1 MSYIPKKLVN
11 PGLYASG
18 DDFIDKNTGKV
29 YRGAYH
35 SNFNGSL
42 FSGADPYDANKKPL
56 AANPNKITA
65 QCKVQLVSIQNKEYN
80 NLNNKN
86 SNLLKYGE
94 DPKSFTPKPLVKDYQ
109 RGSINRYFAKRATEK
124 PPRIIEISEK
134 AYKSI
139 LNKDGKYNYAI
150 WRIGKVLWRISGD
163 NEQEVTNT
171 NKQQVEN
178 ANKEFRGIKSFLRN
192 LIQFYKKR
200 EDIEKPGPFGLRRRR
215 KRSRFGGIIKTP
227 TRTPGSTNTPGG
239 ARNIPR
245 GDIY

>member
-11 PGLYASG
+11 PGLYATG
-18 DDFIDKNTGKV
+18 DNFLDTETGKA
-29 YRGAYH
+29 YRGPYH
-35 SNFNGSL
+35 ANFDGSL
-42 FSGADPYDANKKPL
+42 FSGNDPYDANKKPL
-56 AANPNKITA
+56 AANPNKTVKPTRVI
-65 QCKVQLVSIQNKEYN
+65 N
-80 NLNNKN
+80 NPVNRNYEELNDKN

-94 DPKSFTPKPLVKDYQ
+94 DPKSFTPIPTIKDYQ

-150 WRIGKVLWRISGD
+150 WRIGRILWRISGK

-171 NKQQVEN
+171 NKKQIQI
-178 ANKEFRGIKSFLRN
+178 ANKEFRGIGSFLRN

-200 EDIEKPGPFGLRRRR
+200 EDVERSTGVFGQRRRR
-215 KRSRFGGIIKTP
+215 RRGETRIETP
-227 TRTPGSTNTPGG
+227 TRTPGSTSTQGG
-239 ARNIPR
+239 ARPIPR

>member
-11 PGLYASG
+11 PGLYATG
-18 DDFIDKNTGKV
+18 DNFLDTETGKV
-29 YRGAYH
+29 YRGPYH
-35 SNFNGSL
+35 ANFDGSL
-42 FSGADPYDANKKPL
+42 FSGNDPYDPEKRSL
-56 AANPNKITA
+56 VANPNKTVKPTRVI
-65 QCKVQLVSIQNKEYN
+65 N
-80 NLNNKN
+80 NPVNRNYEELNDKN

-94 DPKSFTPKPLVKDYQ
+94 DPKSFTPKPQIKDYQ

-124 PPRIIEISEK
+124 PPRIIEISAK
-134 AYKSI
+134 AYNSI

-163 NEQEVTNT
+163 NEQQVTNT

-192 LIQFYKKR
+192 LIQFYQKR
-200 EDIEKPGPFGLRRRR
+200 EDVRESTGPFGLRRRR
-215 KRSRFGGIIKTP
+215 RRGRTRIETP
-227 TRTPGSTNTPGG
+227 TRTPRSTSTPGG

>member
-11 PGLYASG
+11 PGLYATG
-18 DDFIDKNTGKV
+18 DNFLDATTRDV
-29 YRGAYH
+29 YRGPYH
-35 SNFNGSL
+35 ANFNGSL
-42 FSGADPYDANKKPL
+42 FSGNDPYDPEKRPLFPNHDKTVKPTRVIN
-56 AANPNKITA
+56 NPVNRNYEEI
-65 QCKVQLVSIQNKEYN
+65 ND
-80 NLNNKN
+80 KN

-94 DPKSFTPKPLVKDYQ
+94 DPKSFTPKPQIKDYQ

-124 PPRIIEISEK
+124 PPRIIEISAK
-134 AYKSI
+134 AYNSI

-192 LIQFYKKR
+192 LIQFYQKR
-200 EDIEKPGPFGLRRRR
+200 EDVRESTGPFSLRRRR
-215 KRSRFGGIIKTP
+215 RRGRTRIETP
-227 TRTPGSTNTPGG
+227 TRTPGSTSTPGG

>member
-42 FSGADPYDANKKPL
+42 FSGNDPYDPEKRPLVPNPDKTVKPTRVIN
-56 AANPNKITA
+56 NPVNRNYEEI
-65 QCKVQLVSIQNKEYN
+65 ND
-80 NLNNKN
+80 KN

-94 DPKSFTPKPLVKDYQ
+94 DPKSFTPKPQIKDYQ

-124 PPRIIEISEK
+124 PPRIIEISAK
-134 AYKSI
+134 AYNSI

-192 LIQFYKKR
+192 LIQFYQKR
-200 EDIEKPGPFGLRRRR
+200 EDVRESTGPFSLRRRR
-215 KRSRFGGIIKTP
+215 RRGRTRIETP
-227 TRTPGSTNTPGG
+227 TRTPGSTSTPGG

>member
-18 DDFIDKNTGKV
+18 DDFIDKLTGKV

-42 FSGADPYDANKKPL
+42 FSGADPYDPDKRPL
-56 AANPNKITA
+56 AANPNKITS
-65 QCKVQLVSIQNKEYN
+65 QGKVKLNLPQNKEYN
-80 NLNNKN
+80 TLNNKN

-94 DPKSFTPKPLVKDYQ
+94 DPKSFTPKPQIKDYE

-139 LNKDGKYNYAI
+139 LNKVVKYNYAI

-192 LIQFYKKR
+192 LIQFYQKR
-200 EDIEKPGPFGLRRRR
+200 EDVRESTGPFGLRRRR
-215 KRSRFGGIIKTP
+215 RRGRTRIETP
-227 TRTPGSTNTPGG
+227 TRTPRSTSTPGG

>member
-11 PGLYASG
+11 HGLYATG
-18 DDFIDKNTGKV
+18 DNILDATTRDV
-29 YRGAYH
+29 YRGPYH
-35 SNFNGSL
+35 ANFNGSL
-42 FSGADPYDANKKPL
+42 FSGNDPYDPEKRRLVPNPDKTVKPTRVIN
-56 AANPNKITA
+56 NPVNRNYEEI
-65 QCKVQLVSIQNKEYN
+65 ND
-80 NLNNKN
+80 KN

-94 DPKSFTPKPLVKDYQ
+94 DPKSFTPKPQIKDYQ

-124 PPRIIEISEK
+124 PPRIIEISAK
-134 AYKSI
+134 AYNSI

-192 LIQFYKKR
+192 LIQFYQKR
-200 EDIEKPGPFGLRRRR
+200 EDVRESTGPFGLRRRR
-215 KRSRFGGIIKTP
+215 RRGRTRIETP
-227 TRTPGSTNTPGG
+227 TRTPGSTSTPGG

>member
-11 PGLYASG
+11 PGLYATG
-18 DDFIDKNTGKV
+18 DNFLDATTRDV
-29 YRGAYH
+29 YRGPYH
-35 SNFNGSL
+35 ANFNGSL
-42 FSGADPYDANKKPL
+42 FSGNDPYDPEKRPLVPNPDKTVKPTRVIN
-56 AANPNKITA
+56 NPVNRNYEEI
-65 QCKVQLVSIQNKEYN
+65 ND
-80 NLNNKN
+80 KN
-86 SNLLKYGE
+86 SNLLKYGD
-94 DPKSFTPKPLVKDYQ
+94 DPKSFTPKPQIKDYQ

-124 PPRIIEISEK
+124 PPRIIEISAK
-134 AYKSI
+134 AYNSI

-192 LIQFYKKR
+192 LIQFYQKR
-200 EDIEKPGPFGLRRRR
+200 EDVRESTGPFSLRRRR
-215 KRSRFGGIIKTP
+215 RRGRTRIETP
-227 TRTPGSTNTPGG
+227 TRTPRSTSTPGE

>member
-11 PGLYASG
+11 HGLYDTG
-18 DDFIDKNTGKV
+18 DNFLDATTRDV
-29 YRGAYH
+29 YRGPYH
-35 SNFNGSL
+35 ANFNGSL
-42 FSGADPYDANKKPL
+42 FSGNDPYDPEKRPLVPNPDKTVKPTRVIN
-56 AANPNKITA
+56 NPVNRNYEEI
-65 QCKVQLVSIQNKEYN
+65 ND
-80 NLNNKN
+80 KN

-94 DPKSFTPKPLVKDYQ
+94 DPKSFTPKPQIKDYQ

-124 PPRIIEISEK
+124 PPRIIEISAK
-134 AYKSI
+134 AYNSI

-192 LIQFYKKR
+192 LIQFYQKR
-200 EDIEKPGPFGLRRRR
+200 EDVRESTGPFGLRRRR
-215 KRSRFGGIIKTP
+215 RRGRTRIETP
-227 TRTPGSTNTPGG
+227 TRTPRSTSTPGG

>member
-11 PGLYASG
+11 PGLYATG
-18 DDFIDKNTGKV
+18 DNFLDATTRDV
-29 YRGAYH
+29 YRGPYH
-35 SNFNGSL
+35 ANFNGSL
-42 FSGADPYDANKKPL
+42 FSGNDPYDPEKRPLVPNPDNTVKPTRVIN
-56 AANPNKITA
+56 NPVNRNYEEI
-65 QCKVQLVSIQNKEYN
+65 ND
-80 NLNNKN
+80 KN

-94 DPKSFTPKPLVKDYQ
+94 DPKSFTPKPQIKDYE

-124 PPRIIEISEK
+124 PPRIIEISAK
-134 AYKSI
+134 AYNSI

-192 LIQFYKKR
+192 LIQFYQKR
-200 EDIEKPGPFGLRRRR
+200 EDVRESTGPFGLRRRR
-215 KRSRFGGIIKTP
+215 RRGRTRIETP
-227 TRTPGSTNTPGG
+227 TRTPGSTSTPGG

>member
-11 PGLYASG
+11 PGLYATG
-18 DDFIDKNTGKV
+18 DNFLDATTGEV
-29 YRGAYH
+29 YRGPYH
-35 SNFNGSL
+35 ANFNGSL
-42 FSGADPYDANKKPL
+42 FSGNDPYDPQKRALEPNPDKTIKPTRVVN
-56 AANPNKITA
+56 NPVNRNYEE
-65 QCKVQLVSIQNKEYN
+65 VND
-80 NLNNKN
+80 KN

-94 DPKSFTPKPLVKDYQ
+94 DPKSFTPKPQIKDYQ

-124 PPRIIEISEK
+124 PPRIIEISAK
-134 AYKSI
+134 AYNSI

-192 LIQFYKKR
+192 LIQFYQKR
-200 EDIEKPGPFGLRRRR
+200 EDVRESTGPFGLRRRR
-215 KRSRFGGIIKTP
+215 RRGRTRIETP
-227 TRTPGSTNTPGG
+227 TRTPRSTSTPGG